1 MPSEEEEMEV
11 PWIEGS
17 HRPMEGDPDRLYT
30 VRVAS
35 MQALRDWRDWLVGVW
50 DAFATASRITDD
62 HVQRACYRRLLTSLE
77 GHLANPRGVAMY
89 TPSLRLAV
97 HELQDL
103 CGVARTVFP
112 PVV

>member
-1 MPSEEEEMEV
+1 MEV

-17 HRPMEGDPDRLYT
+17 HRPVEGDRLYT

-62 HVQRACYRRLLTSLE
+62 RIQHACYRQLLTGLQ
-77 GHLANPRGVAMY
+77 GHLVDPRAVAMY
-89 TPSLRLAV
+89 PPSLRLAV

-103 CGVARTVFP
+103 CDVARTVFP